1 MALPYLSTN
10 VNFCDDDESKF
21 YYKIFNIATI
31 IDIDMFCILD
41 SFYHNP
47 ELPTKQN
54 LYCNGKS
61 TWSVIEDSDDFK
73 DGANPPD
80 NTITNP
86 EPQFVIVG
94 GEEQEMSYVLVMD
107 VSISMT
113 TGIDRLSAMKDA
125 AKRWVMFD
133 VRDGI
138 KLGALPFSS
147 YPVPKDGFN
156 MTVVDDQSR
165 EEIIEK
171 INNLKVISGTCIT
184 DALFQAAKS
193 PGLLNDQEGN
203 SIILLTDG
211 VQSKGHCGTNYE
223 EAKTMLISNKIRLI
237 TIAMGDDADPEI
249 ESLAVATGGK
259 TYFIDDES
267 GPGEFSDALV
277 GSTTSQAAETMNN
290 TDIVIFQQS
299 WSSNQTI
306 NGTFD
311 VDSSIGN
318 NMTFRLEVKNG
329 NQNCE
334 EGIDIKIFTPGQD
347 EPLHVNFMCTQG
359 NLGTLLF
366 QFNGTANIGNWRF
379 VITTEE
385 WFDSISV
392 IVTSRSRETG
402 DDPIQ
407 TTCWFNQGEEDIEG
421 NTVMKVSV
429 MAEVTKGNMPVMG
442 AMVQA
447 YITRPLD
454 NETSPAIEMELLDNG
469 SGKP

>member
-1 MALPYLSTN
+1 MMMKVRLNLHDLHHSTN
-10 VNFCDDDESKF
+10 V
-21 YYKIFNIATI
+21 YIFQIS
-31 IDIDMFCILD
+31 D

-61 TWSVIEDSDDFK
+61 TWNVIENSDDFK
-73 DGANPPD
+73 NDANPPD

-86 EPQFVIVG
+86 EPQFIIIG
-94 GEEQEMSYVLVMD
+94 GEEQEISYVLVMD
-107 VSISMT
+107 VSLSMT

-147 YPVPKDGFN
+147 YPVPQDGFN
-156 MTVVDDQSR
+156 MTVVGEQSR
-165 EEIIEK
+165 DAIIET
-171 INNLKVISGTCIT
+171 IDDLKAISGTCIT

-193 PGLLNDQEGN
+193 PGLLNDEEGN

-211 VQSKGHCGTNYE
+211 VQNKGHCGTTYE
-223 EAKTMLISNKIRLI
+223 AAKTMLITNKIRLI
-237 TIAMGDDADPEI
+237 TIAMGEDADPEI

-259 TYFIDDES
+259 TYYIDDES
-267 GPGEFSDALV
+267 GPGEFSDALA
-277 GSTTSQAAETMNN
+277 GSTTYQAAETMNN

-329 NQNCE
+329 NQDCSEN
-334 EGIDIKIFTPGQD
+334 IDIKIFTPGQD
-347 EPLHVNFMCTQG
+347 EPLHVLFLCSQG

-385 WFDSISV
+385 WFDSVSV
-392 IVTSRSRETG
+392 TVTSRSRETG

-407 TTCWFNQGEEDIEG
+407 TKCWFNQGEEEIEG
-421 NTVMKVSV
+421 DSVMKVSV

-469 SGKP
+469 SGKTYSIVLNN